1 VRASALG
8 GRRRLRHDQ
17 RQCRCRCE
25 SAVANASVS
34 AGGRRVA
41 TSCAGAR
48 WRHLHLSLS
57 VSLALCLSVSLSL
70 CLSVFVRGG
79 GVVVWCGGRMHA
91 CARACGRARWPPAS
105 VVVDWRCCLAG
116 VTWRT
121 ACDWV
126 HASPAWAMQSRA
138 GPALA
143 AGKWHAQLKLAREAQ
158 VARLWPGLCSCCTL
172 RRKAGWCT
180 VSKQRSFCARPCSTA
195 PAKWAQFGSAECTD
209 CTTRPARS
217 LLVMI
222 VTPGPCRLFPVVT
235 LTSCSRL
242 PNNP

>member
-1 VRASALG
+1 MRAGVISIC
-8 GRRRLRHDQ
+8 H
-17 RQCRCRCE
+17 
-25 SAVANASVS
+25 
-34 AGGRRVA
+34 
-41 TSCAGAR
+41 
-48 WRHLHLSLS
+48 SLS
-57 VSLALCLSVSLSL
+57 LCLSVSLSL

-79 GVVVWCGGRMHA
+79 GVVVWCGGRMRA

-158 VARLWPGLCSCCTL
+158 VAR
-172 RRKAGWCT
+172 A
-180 VSKQRSFCARPCSTA
+180 V
-195 PAKWAQFGSAECTD
+195 
-209 CTTRPARS
+209 S
-217 LLVMI
+217 LLHAAQEGWMVHGLQTAFILCKAMQHGAGKMGA
-222 VTPGPCRLFPVVT
+222 VRQC
-235 LTSCSRL
+235 
-242 PNNP
+242 